1 MRKFWIGYW
10 FKNWYFAYKIAYAI
24 VIIGSR
30 TYFKKFKY
38 QGKEKIPK
46 NAGIIYAVNHQNAFL
61 DAIVI
66 ATQTDAPL
74 NYLARADIFKK
85 KIANKI
91 LRNFY
96 MLPVYR
102 QRDGVNTIEKNKI
115 TFDDCH
121 EILNQ
126 KGNLVIFPEGNHNYK
141 KTLRPLKKGLARIAL
156 GTLSKF
162 GKETPLYIIPLGI
175 DYESHFKMNSDIL
188 LNVGEPIKVSD
199 HYSKF
204 IENSV
209 DAINKLTLKIAEDLE
224 SLIINIQDIEN
235 YDELYYLLHGFPF
248 LEKNQDPKRKF
259 DLRKEKLIKAES
271 LSTQNPEDYKN
282 IITDVKIVKSFM
294 SKHGIR
300 PYLINKPPSSYLVL
314 VVLSLILLLLSPF
327 HLIGL
332 VTNYIPYKIPVWFV
346 ENKIKDKHFHA
357 SLKQAMGVLL
367 FIFYWLLI
375 TLSITIFKDWS
386 YGIIFLLIAPII
398 AMVNFRY
405 WIILIKVKARW
416 NYKSA
421 SKNDE
426 FERTKEAFDRVQ
438 KKFI

>member
-46 NAGIIYAVNHQNAFL
+46 NSGIIYAVNHQNAFL

-74 NYLARADIFKK
+74 NFLARSDIFKK

-115 TFDDCH
+115 TFNDCH

-199 HYSKF
+199 YYSKF

-209 DAINKLTLKIAEDLE
+209 EAINKLTLKLADDLE

-235 YDELYYLLHGFPF
+235 YDELYYLLHRFPF

-271 LSTQNPEDYKN
+271 LSNQNPEDYKN
-282 IITDVKIVKSFM
+282 IITDIKIVKSFM
-294 SKHGIR
+294 SKHKIR
-300 PYLINKPPSSYLVL
+300 PYLINKPPSSYLTL
-314 VVLSLILLLLSPF
+314 VVLSLILLLFSPF

-346 ENKIKDKHFHA
+346 ENKIKDKHFHS
-357 SLKQAMGVLL
+357 SLKKAAGVLL
-367 FIFYWLLI
+367 FTFYWLMI

-421 SKNDE
+421 SKNDK
-426 FERTKEAFDRVQ
+426 FEITKEAFDRVQ

>member
-74 NYLARADIFKK
+74 NFLARADIFKK

-294 SKHGIR
+294 FKHEIK

-438 KKFI
+438 KKFS

>member
-74 NYLARADIFKK
+74 NFLARADIFKK

-294 SKHGIR
+294 SKHEIK

-357 SLKQAMGVLL
+357 SLKQAIGVLL

-438 KKFI
+438 KKFS

>member
-74 NYLARADIFKK
+74 NFLARADIFKK

-438 KKFI
+438 KKFS

>member
-74 NYLARADIFKK
+74 NFLARADIFKK

-141 KTLRPLKKGLARIAL
+141 KTLRPVKKGLARIAL

-294 SKHGIR
+294 SKHEIR

>member
-438 KKFI
+438 KKFS

>member
-74 NYLARADIFKK
+74 NFLARADIFKK

-294 SKHGIR
+294 SKHEIK

>member
-74 NYLARADIFKK
+74 NFLARADIFKK

-248 LEKNQDPKRKF
+248 LEKNQYPKRKF

-294 SKHGIR
+294 SKHEIR

-438 KKFI
+438 KKFS

>member
-74 NYLARADIFKK
+74 NFLARADIFKK

-188 LNVGEPIKVSD
+188 LNVGEPINVSD

-294 SKHGIR
+294 SKHEIK

-438 KKFI
+438 KKFS

>member
-74 NYLARADIFKK
+74 NFLARADIFKK

-235 YDELYYLLHGFPF
+235 YDELYYLLHGFPL

-294 SKHGIR
+294 SKHEIK

>member
-74 NYLARADIFKK
+74 NFLARADIFKK

>member
-74 NYLARADIFKK
+74 NFLARADIFKK

-188 LNVGEPIKVSD
+188 LNVGEPINVSD

-294 SKHGIR
+294 SKHEIK

>member
-74 NYLARADIFKK
+74 NFLARADIFKK

-294 SKHGIR
+294 SKHEIR

-438 KKFI
+438 KKFS

>member
-74 NYLARADIFKK
+74 NFLARADIFKK

-294 SKHGIR
+294 FKHEIK

>member
-74 NYLARADIFKK
+74 NFLARADIFKK

-188 LNVGEPIKVSD
+188 LNVGEPINVSD

-294 SKHGIR
+294 FKHEIK

-438 KKFI
+438 KKFS

>member
-10 FKNWYFAYKIAYAI
+10 FKNWFFAYKIAYAI

-74 NYLARADIFKK
+74 NFLARADIFKK

-188 LNVGEPIKVSD
+188 LNVGEPINVSD

-271 LSTQNPEDYKN
+271 LCTQNPEDYKN

-294 SKHGIR
+294 SKHEIK

-438 KKFI
+438 KKFS

>member
-74 NYLARADIFKK
+74 NFLARADIFKK

-199 HYSKF
+199 YYSKF

-438 KKFI
+438 KKFS

>member
-74 NYLARADIFKK
+74 NFLARADIFKK

-141 KTLRPLKKGLARIAL
+141 KTLRPVKKGLARIAL

-438 KKFI
+438 KKFS

>member
-46 NAGIIYAVNHQNAFL
+46 NSGIIYAVNHQNAFL

-74 NYLARADIFKK
+74 NFLARSDIFKK

-115 TFDDCH
+115 TFNDCH

-199 HYSKF
+199 YYSKF

-209 DAINKLTLKIAEDLE
+209 EAINKLTLKLADDLE

-235 YDELYYLLHGFPF
+235 YDELYYLLHRFPF

-271 LSTQNPEDYKN
+271 LSNQNPEDYKN
-282 IITDVKIVKSFM
+282 IITDIKIVKSFM
-294 SKHGIR
+294 SKHKIR
-300 PYLINKPPSSYLVL
+300 PYLINKPPSSYLTL
-314 VVLSLILLLLSPF
+314 VVLSLILLLFSPF

-346 ENKIKDKHFHA
+346 ENKIKDKHFHS
-357 SLKQAMGVLL
+357 SLKKATGVLL
-367 FIFYWLLI
+367 FTFYWLMI

-426 FERTKEAFDRVQ
+426 FEITKEAFDRVQ

>member
-74 NYLARADIFKK
+74 NFLARADIFKK

-294 SKHGIR
+294 SKHEIK

-438 KKFI
+438 KKFS

>member
-1 MRKFWIGYW
+1 
-10 FKNWYFAYKIAYAI
+10 
-24 VIIGSR
+24 
-30 TYFKKFKY
+30 
-38 QGKEKIPK
+38 
-46 NAGIIYAVNHQNAFL
+46 
-61 DAIVI
+61 
-66 ATQTDAPL
+66 
-74 NYLARADIFKK
+74 
-85 KIANKI
+85 
-91 LRNFY
+91 

-438 KKFI
+438 KKFS

>member
-74 NYLARADIFKK
+74 NFLARSDIFKK

-115 TFDDCH
+115 TFNDCH

-199 HYSKF
+199 YYSKF

-209 DAINKLTLKIAEDLE
+209 EAINKLTLKLADDLE

-235 YDELYYLLHGFPF
+235 YDELYYLLHRFPF

-271 LSTQNPEDYKN
+271 LSNQNPEDYKN
-282 IITDVKIVKSFM
+282 IITDIKIVKSFM
-294 SKHGIR
+294 SKHKIR
-300 PYLINKPPSSYLVL
+300 PYLINKPPSSYLTL
-314 VVLSLILLLLSPF
+314 VVLSLILLLFSPF

-346 ENKIKDKHFHA
+346 ENKIKDKHFHS
-357 SLKQAMGVLL
+357 SLKKAAGVLL
-367 FIFYWLLI
+367 FTFYWLMI

-426 FERTKEAFDRVQ
+426 FEITKEAFDRVQ

>member
-74 NYLARADIFKK
+74 NFLARSDIFKK

-115 TFDDCH
+115 TFNDCH

-199 HYSKF
+199 YYSKF

-209 DAINKLTLKIAEDLE
+209 EAINKLTLKLADDLE

-235 YDELYYLLHGFPF
+235 YDELYYLLHRFPF

-271 LSTQNPEDYKN
+271 LSNQNPEDYKN
-282 IITDVKIVKSFM
+282 IITDIKIVKSFM
-294 SKHGIR
+294 SNHKIR
-300 PYLINKPPSSYLVL
+300 PYLINKPPSSYLTL
-314 VVLSLILLLLSPF
+314 VVLSIILLLFSPL

-346 ENKIKDKHFHA
+346 ENKIKDKHFHS
-357 SLKQAMGVLL
+357 SLKKAAGVLL
-367 FIFYWLLI
+367 FTFYWLMI

-426 FERTKEAFDRVQ
+426 FEITKEAFDRVQ
-438 KKFI
+438 KKFS